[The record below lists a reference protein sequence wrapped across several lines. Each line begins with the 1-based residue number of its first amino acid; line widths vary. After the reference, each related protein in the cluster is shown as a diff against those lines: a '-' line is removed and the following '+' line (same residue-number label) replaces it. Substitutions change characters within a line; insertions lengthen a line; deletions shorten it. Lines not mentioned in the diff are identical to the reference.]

1 MRRVET
7 IVGAAAVGV
16 LAAVVLSAHL
26 GSYAL
31 WDPDEARHAEIARE
45 LFTATDWSGWLLPQ
59 LNYRPYYDKP
69 ILFYWLVAAAYA
81 IGGVSELAARSVPVA
96 AALATT
102 LAVYA
107 WAARVWNARAAVWA
121 AVVLVTAGEFPALG
135 RYANLDM
142 LLTLWVTLGILAVH
156 RWTWRAEAGASLV
169 PAAVCGALGMLTKG
183 LVAPVLIAGV
193 GVSYLALTRRIRLL
207 GRARWGRTVLAFVGV
222 AGPWY
227 TAVGLLDPAY
237 LHEFFVRH
245 HYQRFFEDA
254 RYLHPGPMY
263 YYLPMVVLCFFPWSM
278 LLPAIVRGTL
288 SHERRGAD
296 ELFCACWAV
305 GVIAF
310 FSLASGKL
318 ATYLLPALPPLALLT
333 GRYVSSLTERQLSPI
348 DRRLVGGGMIAA
360 AAVFIGACP
369 LLMALSAR
377 LYDGA
382 WVRISLLAGVFL
394 PFGVA
399 LAYLVRR
406 GHHGATPAVLALAVS
421 VGALVFY
428 RWAAPAISAVRS
440 EASLAAIIAR
450 SPPDTPIVAF
460 RVRTPSLLF
469 YIQRRVREIDQPAR
483 LANALA
489 RHPLVFVVT
498 SPKHLSVLNG
508 SAIFPWRTNGR
519 HLLYASQPPPEGGA
533 DGNGPAPLRRLPW

>member
-7 IVGAAAVGV
+7 MVGAAVAGA
-16 LAAVVLSAHL
+16 LAAVVLSTHL
-26 GSYAL
+26 GGYAL

-45 LFTATDWSGWLLPQ
+45 LFTATDWSGWLLPR

-81 IGGVSELAARSVPVA
+81 IGGISELAARSVPAA
-96 AALATT
+96 AALATI
-102 LAVYA
+102 LAVHS
-107 WAARVWNARAAVWA
+107 WAARVWNARAAAWGV
-121 AVVLVTAGEFPALG
+121 VVLVTAGEFLALG

-156 RWTWRAEAGASLV
+156 RWTRHAEAGASLA

-193 GVSYLALTRRIRLL
+193 GVTYLTLTRRLRLL
-207 GRARWGRTVLAFVGV
+207 SLARWRRSVLTFVAV

-227 TAVGLLDPAY
+227 AAVGLLEPAY

-245 HYQRFFEDA
+245 HYQRFFEDV
-254 RYLHPGPMY
+254 RYLHPGPIY
-263 YYLPMVVLCFFPWSM
+263 YYLPMAVLCFFPWSM
-278 LLPAIVRGTL
+278 LLPATARGTL
-288 SHERRGAD
+288 SRERRGAD
-296 ELFCACWAV
+296 ELFCACWAA
-305 GVIAF
+305 GVIVF

-333 GRYVSSLTERQLSPI
+333 GRYVSSLTEQRQLSPL

-360 AAVFIGACP
+360 AAILIAACP
-369 LLMALSAR
+369 LLMALSAQ

-382 WVRISLLAGVFL
+382 WVRTSLLAGVL
-394 PFGVA
+394 IPFGVA
-399 LAYLVRR
+399 LVYLVRR
-406 GHHGATPAVLALAVS
+406 GRHRATPAVLAFAIS
-421 VGALVFY
+421 AGALVFY

-440 EASLAAIIAR
+440 EASLGAIIAR
-450 SPPDTPIVAF
+450 SPPETPIVAF

-469 YIQRRVREIDQPAR
+469 YIQRRVREIDQPGR
-483 LANALA
+483 LAQALT
-489 RHPLVFVVT
+489 RHPLVFIVT
-498 SPKHLSVLNG
+498 SPKHLPVLHG
-508 SAIFPWRTNGR
+508 TGTIFPWRTNGR
-519 HLLYASQPPPEGGA
+519 HVLYASQPPPDDGA
-533 DGNGPAPLRRLPW
+533 DAPDRRRQP